1 MFDRPKLPF
10 VQVATSGA
18 PGSKLPF
25 DAAVSIARNVNLMRL
40 RSYLSKPKLDASP
53 TLQSY
58 TFTRSLFGS

>member
-1 MFDRPKLPF
+1 MFDRP
-10 VQVATSGA
+10 
-18 PGSKLPF
+18 KLPF